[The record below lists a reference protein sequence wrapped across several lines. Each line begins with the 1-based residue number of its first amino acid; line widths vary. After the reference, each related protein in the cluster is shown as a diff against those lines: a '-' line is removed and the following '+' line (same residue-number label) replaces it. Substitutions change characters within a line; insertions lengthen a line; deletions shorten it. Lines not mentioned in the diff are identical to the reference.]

1 MAKVFDASSSAV
13 INALA
18 PYLTERIPTATADNL
33 NEVSKIILSS
43 ADLQNQFLNV
53 LVNRICRV
61 IITSRLYENPLRSFK
76 KGTEKYG
83 DIIEEIFVNIANAH
97 EYDPLIAE
105 SEVYKREIPDVGAV
119 FHKMNSRLFYKTT
132 IQQEDLAKAFVSESG
147 MRSLIAKIVDSLYSG
162 ANYDEFLSMKNILS
176 VSKEGFAY
184 IKTDAP
190 SDTTAKNIL
199 TNIRSASNLLEFMSD
214 EYNAVGVKNFTPKAN
229 QVLMIRADVDAII
242 DVNALA
248 AVFNLDKAEFQTR
261 KIMVDNFG
269 EGNDDVYAILCDDEF
284 LQVVNNLDKFTEQ
297 YNAQGDYWNYFW
309 HVWRTYAASPFSNVI
324 AFTSG
329 TIVQATGVTITT
341 ANGTYPKGTN
351 LQMTA
356 TIAPTTAT
364 AKGVRWTLEGAE
376 ADTYISATGMVH
388 LGKGQTTNLTIKAT
402 VISKPTLVATK
413 VWNPTTGAL
422 SSGT

>member
-1 MAKVFDASSSAV
+1 MAIRIWCN
-13 INALA
+13 IN
-18 PYLTERIPTATADNL
+18 Y
-33 NEVSKIILSS
+33 IIL
-43 ADLQNQFLNV
+43 LE
-53 LVNRICRV
+53 I
-61 IITSRLYENPLRSFK
+61 
-76 KGTEKYG
+76 KGW
-83 DIIEEIFVNIANAH
+83 
-97 EYDPLIAE
+97 
-105 SEVYKREIPDVGAV
+105 R
-119 FHKMNSRLFYKTT
+119 
-132 IQQEDLAKAFVSESG
+132 
-147 MRSLIAKIVDSLYSG
+147 
-162 ANYDEFLSMKNILS
+162 
-176 VSKEGFAY
+176 
-184 IKTDAP
+184 
-190 SDTTAKNIL
+190 AKNIL

-329 TIVQATGVTITT
+329 TIVAATGVTITT

-388 LGKGQTTNLTIKAT
+388 LGKGQTSNLTIKARYKGLES
-402 VISKPTLVATK
+402 VHRCPLQWNLINRLAGHYALLFNLWRQKHEQNSWISAEEGILPVPWA
-413 VWNPTTGAL
+413 
-422 SSGT
+422 